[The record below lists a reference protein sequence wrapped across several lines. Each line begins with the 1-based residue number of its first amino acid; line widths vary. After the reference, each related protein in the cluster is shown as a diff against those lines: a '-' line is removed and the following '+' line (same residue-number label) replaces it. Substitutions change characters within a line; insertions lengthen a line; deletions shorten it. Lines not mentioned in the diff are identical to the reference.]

1 MSIRERKRTSQL
13 NIRVTPEELEQIRTA
28 ADSAGVTMTRFVV
41 KATIDKINDEGLGFK
56 GTLRRMREA
65 GEV

>member
-1 MSIRERKRTSQL
+1 MSIRERKRTKQI
-13 NIRVTPEELEQIRTA
+13 NIRVTPEELRSIRA
-28 ADSAGVTMTRFVV
+28 ASEGLEMSMTQFVM
-41 KATIDKINDEGLGFK
+41 KAVLDKINDERLVFK